1 MILCLD
7 SGNTRLKWGFHDGQ
21 DWTECGAIQ
30 QGDWSAL
37 AALPGAH
44 PCPECIVVAN
54 VAGAQALAAIRQ
66 ALAPWAHCLEVVK
79 SQARQAGVTN
89 LYESPEKLGVDRWCA
104 LIGARS
110 LTTASCLVVMLGT
123 ASTIDF
129 LSDEGCFMGGLILPG
144 MEVMRRSL
152 AQGTANLPL
161 AEGVHRDFPRSTS
174 DAIVSGILEAQLGAI
189 ERAYQRLP
197 PGRSSKKM
205 CIVSGG
211 NAFSIV
217 PMLAI
222 PYSLTENLPLLGL
235 RVIAAEILQT

>member
-7 SGNTRLKWGFHDGQ
+7 SGNTRLKWGFYDGQ
-21 DWTECGAIQ
+21 EWTAGGAIA
-30 QGDWSAL
+30 QGDWPSL
-37 AALPGAH
+37 AGLVAAY
-44 PCPECIVVAN
+44 PCPACIVLAN
-54 VAGAQALAAIRQ
+54 VAGDQALSAIRD
-66 ALAPWAHCLEVVK
+66 ALSPWADRLEVVK

-110 LTTASCLVVMLGT
+110 LTAESCLVVMLGT
-123 ASTIDF
+123 ATTIDF
-129 LSDEGCFMGGLILPG
+129 LSDEGCFLGGLILPG

-152 AQGTANLPL
+152 AHGTANLPL
-161 AEGVHRDFPRSTS
+161 AEGVHRDYPRATH
-174 DAIVSGILEAQLGAI
+174 DAIVSGILEAQVGAV
-189 ERAYQRLP
+189 ERAYRRLP
-197 PGRSSKKM
+197 AGRSGKKV

-211 NAFSIV
+211 NAFGIV

-222 PYSLTENLPLLGL
+222 PYSLAENLPLLGL